1 MSLWKMIT
9 VTSFFSVMRL
19 PDQSNLK
26 ETAYWATIKL
36 QPISVGQS
44 GGRDGRATVRLQ
56 PISVGQPGSGDGKQP
71 FIPSQEQ
78 RTMS

>member
-1 MSLWKMIT
+1 MIT

-26 ETAYWATIKL
+26 EMAYW
-36 QPISVGQS
+36 V
-44 GGRDGRATVRLQ
+44 TVRLQ
-56 PISVGQPGSGDGKQP
+56 PISVGQPGGRDRKKP

-78 RTMS
+78 RTRS